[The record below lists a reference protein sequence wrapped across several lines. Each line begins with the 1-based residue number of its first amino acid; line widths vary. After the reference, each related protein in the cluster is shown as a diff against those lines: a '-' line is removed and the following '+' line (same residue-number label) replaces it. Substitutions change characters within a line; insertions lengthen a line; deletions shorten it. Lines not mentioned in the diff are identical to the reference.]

1 MERSVHRVLGPYR
14 VTFSPEA
21 WRLIG
26 IMSSAA
32 FESLQLALERIAHSP
47 ARATAQA
54 QSPLSATLDGLTV
67 IYEVNDTDRTL
78 TVVNIVQ
85 ARSGEAP

>member
-1 MERSVHRVLGPYR
+1 MERSVHRVAGAYR

-32 FESLQLALERIAHSP
+32 FQSLQRALDLIADSP
-47 ARATAQA
+47 RRVATEE
-54 QSPLSATLDGLTV
+54 QSRLSATLDDLTV
-67 IYEVNDTDRTL
+67 VYELDEAERTL
-78 TVVNIVQ
+78 IVVNIV
-85 ARSGEAP
+85 RSGAGETP